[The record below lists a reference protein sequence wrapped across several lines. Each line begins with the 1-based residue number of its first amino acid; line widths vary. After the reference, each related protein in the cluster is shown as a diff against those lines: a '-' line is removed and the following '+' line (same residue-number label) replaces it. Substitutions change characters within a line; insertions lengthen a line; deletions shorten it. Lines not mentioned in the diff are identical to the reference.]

1 MRRHDNAA
9 GFTLIET
16 LVAFAIV
23 ALLLLPM
30 LRSFSTGIASTSRAD
45 AVDGATLIAQS
56 TIESLVP
63 EAEAARLVDRERQE
77 GAYHVTSRISAYHGD
92 GVPSGP
98 NLPLLPYRDF
108 RHGELAGRR
117 AHAFDRPRCA
127 SPWPAA
133 ARGHRDHEGAATHKK
148 RRDRL
153 HADRT
158 ARLGDAACAA
168 VRAAVW
174 RIAHRD
180 TERRCGERACRRC
193 KANRAGL

>member
-63 EAEAARLVDRERQE
+63 EVEAARLVDRERQE
-77 GAYHVTSRISAYHGD
+77 GAYHVTSRISAYDGD

-98 NLPLLPYRDF
+98 NLPLLPYRI
-108 RHGELAGRR
+108 
-117 AHAFDRPRCA
+117 
-127 SPWPAA
+127 SVTVSWP
-133 ARGHRDHEGAATHKK
+133 EGA
-148 RRDRL
+148 
-153 HADRT
+153 RT
-158 ARLGDAACAA
+158 RSIGLDALRLGPPPP
-168 VRAAVW
+168 
-174 RIAHRD
+174 
-180 TERRCGERACRRC
+180 EESGP
-193 KANRAGL
+193 